1 MYILRFY
8 RKSSAHMF
16 ILKTIDID
24 VYDENISQ
32 TGLLLA
38 EACEWISKLIKV
50 MLILCKT
57 QRIVTYKCILTVT
70 LMLCVCQI

>member
-16 ILKTIDID
+16 IMKTIDID

-32 TGLLLA
+32 ISLLLA
-38 EACEWISKLIKV
+38 DACVWISKLNKV
-50 MLILCKT
+50 MLTLCKT
-57 QRIVTYKCILTVT
+57 QRIVTY
-70 LMLCVCQI
+70 